1 MPFAVKSLV
10 VIAGLA
16 MTLVAGIVAAQDLE
30 TPVSPSPVGSGARAA
45 GMADAFVAIA
55 DDATAA
61 SWNPAGLVQLE
72 SPEFSFVGSFNTV
85 VEAFLSDGSH
95 PEFPSSHNDDSLD
108 VNFLSFVYP
117 LPFLIAGRNATLSL
131 SYQQKFDLS
140 RNFDVNFISSTDIF
154 GSTFTDSKN
163 FRFNQ
168 DGSLGSITP
177 AFAIE
182 VTHRLSV
189 GLAVN
194 LWRDNPIAKNE
205 FRQTINTRDEISVNG
220 VLVATIDGVSI
231 EEYKNVEGE
240 NFVVGVLWNATEKL
254 NIGLRY
260 NTAFTADTDYTRIR
274 MDSIGNVDNAAEKRR
289 LRFPDTWTVGASY
302 RVNDRLTLAFDT
314 SITDWDDFTVETAAG
329 ETFSLVD
336 ASNVNDPDERTN
348 FKPTKTFR
356 LGAEYVF
363 LPKEPED
370 TLPRLWSLRG
380 GLFYDEEPASGR
392 PSGDR
397 SIEGD
402 GKPDSFFGFTVGAG
416 LLAFQRVN
424 IDLAYQLRYGNGVN
438 GDFVRGVPGFEEDIV
453 QHRVLLSTV
462 IYF

>member
-85 VEAFLSDGSH
+85 VEDFLSDGSH

-168 DGSLGSITP
+168 DGNLGSITP

>member
-289 LRFPDTWTVGASY
+289 LRFPDTWTVGVSY

>member
-85 VEAFLSDGSH
+85 VEDFLSDGSH